1 MVVPLHNNLTS
12 DATVLHYSS
21 TVLSKHCCYISK
33 LRQWDLG
40 YIRHIVPTQPIPCFY
55 THQHWCVEITTY
67 RDWVLIK
74 ETPEDQYHT
83 NIPLANS
90 KTKTTQK
97 VLRLPHTLSPSPHYT
112 YMHTHVGYSCVSF
125 LLWMCRLC
133 GNYLIPNN
141 LQSRTWP
148 QLCMC
153 SSSPLTECWDI
164 TFIWIGRP
172 FVTNLAVELTFK
184 ALIQDLELQWNWIL
198 LHSLLHH
205 MVHPL
210 LYNYRVPK
218 GYL

>member
-1 MVVPLHNNLTS
+1 MVFPLHNNLTS

-40 YIRHIVPTQPIPCFY
+40 YIRHFVPTQPIPRFY
-55 THQHWCVEITTY
+55 AHQHWCVEITTY

-83 NIPLANS
+83 NILLANS

-112 YMHTHVGYSCVSF
+112 YTDTHVGYSCVSF
-125 LLWMCRLC
+125 LLSMCRLC

-141 LQSRTWP
+141 LQSCTWP

-153 SSSPLTECWDI
+153 SSSPLRVLGYYLYLNRQAICDQFSCWANI
-164 TFIWIGRP
+164 QGPHPSFG
-172 FVTNLAVELTFK
+172 VTMESDPVTQPTASYG
-184 ALIQDLELQWNWIL
+184 APSII
-198 LHSLLHH
+198 
-205 MVHPL
+205 
-210 LYNYRVPK
+210 
-218 GYL
+218 